1 MQAQDLPVASGA
13 YPGGQQGIHIYGPA
27 GLPDSDLKN
36 VAVKP
41 AAPIAGLPTL
51 APDRPSRCDGTNPY
65 RGSTLGALRRP
76 WEQQVAWAAITQLD
90 TGVCAE
96 PSGTQDALAPWV
108 EANGCFP
115 QEIEA
120 S

>member
-1 MQAQDLPVASGA
+1 MAT
-13 YPGGQQGIHIYGPA
+13 QGTHIRGPA
-27 GLPDSDLKN
+27 GLPDTDPKS
-36 VAVKP
+36 VAVKTSRSDRW
-41 AAPIAGLPTL
+41 AAYPGAPTD
-51 APDRPSRCDGTNPY
+51 PPRSDGTDPD
-65 RGSTLGALRRP
+65 RGSTLGALQRP
-76 WEQQVAWAAITQLD
+76 WEQVTWAAITQLD

-96 PSGTQDALAPWV
+96 PSGTQDALALWV